1 MPHNNSGH
9 ELERTS
15 LSQEMLDLRLNRR
28 KLLIG
33 AAAFGST
40 AALLAACE
48 ADDDDDPVAETDEE
62 DEDEPDVAEEPD
74 EEDAAEDEPEE
85 EGTDDQY
92 GGTLNVALNADLTT
106 MDPHMSTAAVDRQV
120 YQNVFDKLVDIDE
133 NLEIIPELADS
144 WDISDEGDEY
154 TFHLV
159 EGVEFHDGDVFNA
172 EAAMINFERMLDEEM
187 GSPRRAEILQVE
199 DVEVVDEQTLTLHL
213 ESAFSPL
220 LATLSDRAGMM
231 ISPTAIDELGDDLAR
246 QPVGTGGFTF
256 VEWVTDDH
264 LTLTRND
271 DYWKE
276 GLPYLDEIVY
286 RPITDA
292 AVRLTSLQTD
302 EVQIIDDI
310 SARDIE
316 QAQSDPDLVYSE
328 VPGLAFTYIQLN
340 HQVEPLDNLDLRQA
354 IAWTIDREAINDTL
368 FFGTGDPAQTPVPP
382 SSWAYDE
389 SVQVY
394 QQDYDMAQQK
404 LEDGG
409 MPDGFSFSMMVTN
422 TPDAIQLAEAY
433 QDQMA
438 QAGIEVELE
447 LLEFGTLLDRLNAE
461 DFEAVSLAWSGRPD
475 PDGNIYGYFHS
486 EGGFNRAGYSNPEVD
501 DLLDQTRAVTDQDER
516 RELYSQLTTIVAEE
530 VGMIFIRFPGQI
542 KIHQPRVQ
550 GFAHIPDGM
559 MRFNEVW
566 LDE

>member
-1 MPHNNSGH
+1 MNDQNAGD
-9 ELERTS
+9 ELT
-15 LSQEMLDLRLNRR
+15 RLASMRNALGTRINRR
-28 KLLIG
+28 RFLLG
-33 AAAFGST
+33 TALVGTGS
-40 AALLAACE
+40 LLAACE
-48 ADDDDDPVAETDEE
+48 ADDGEDPVAEAEEE
-62 DEDEPDVAEEPD
+62 DESDADVDDEPVEDD
-74 EEDAAEDEPEE
+74 ESEDEPEE
-85 EGTDDQY
+85 VDDGQY

-120 YQNVFDKLVDIDE
+120 YQNVFNKLVDIEE
-133 NLEIIPELADS
+133 NLEIIPELAET
-144 WDISDEGDEY
+144 WDITDEGDEY

-159 EGVEFHDGDVFNA
+159 EGVEFHDGDTFNA
-172 EAAMINFERMLDEEM
+172 EAARINFERMLDEEL

-199 DVEVVDEQTLTLHL
+199 EVEVVDDQTFTLHL
-213 ESAFSPL
+213 ETAFSPL

-264 LTLTRND
+264 LTLSRND
-271 DYWKE
+271 DYWE
-276 GLPYLDEIVY
+276 DGLPYLDEVIY

-316 QAQSDPDLVYSE
+316 QAQADPDLVFSE

-368 FFGTGDPAQTPVPP
+368 FFGTGDAAQTPIPP
-382 SSWAYDE
+382 SSWAYDPD
-389 SVQVY
+389 VRVY
-394 QQDYDMAQQK
+394 EQDYDMAQQK
-404 LEDGG
+404 LEEGG

-438 QAGIEVELE
+438 GAGIDVELE

-461 DFEAVSLAWSGRPD
+461 DFEAVSLGWSGRPD

-486 EGGFNRAGYSNPEVD
+486 EGGFNRAGYGNPEVD

-516 RELYSQLTTIVAEE
+516 RELYSELTRIVAEE

-550 GFAHIPDGM
+550 GFTHIPDGM